1 VIFFTISAI
10 VLGGTA
16 TNLAHCSFGNVLGTL
31 QEAVGVGDVIG
42 VLDWLEEE
50 VLGKS
55 WQAWESVLNS
65 HDWGH

>member
-1 VIFFTISAI
+1 
-10 VLGGTA
+10 
-16 TNLAHCSFGNVLGTL
+16 
-31 QEAVGVGDVIG
+31 VGVGDVIG